1 MEFFNEKIHGRA
13 ECVAK
18 RTQSF
23 VVSLSLLYT
32 LLAITSLLYF
42 SEYKLHIIGI
52 IITLFSVWQIYR
64 IHQPVIIATEK
75 MFLVTVPFW
84 ELPFSKEG
92 VYAIIENKY
101 ISLSYDQIIGFSE
114 DWKLIYLGMEQEG
127 GIVELAIEGTYIS
140 LKDKECIVRII
151 ESKQQNNFNC
161 YNKR

>member
-1 MEFFNEKIHGRA
+1 
-13 ECVAK
+13 
-18 RTQSF
+18 
-23 VVSLSLLYT
+23 
-32 LLAITSLLYF
+32 
-42 SEYKLHIIGI
+42 
-52 IITLFSVWQIYR
+52 
-64 IHQPVIIATEK
+64 

-92 VYAIIENKY
+92 VYAMIENKY